1 MGEKWGIAIRQPHPI
16 VRHVKRYR
24 VRILGAM
31 LAGAGLICAGCG
43 GVQGSHSV
51 SPASFFLPGLIH
63 HEVTEPRPDDAAP
76 VPVDPPTTVATS
88 AKPVAS

>member
-1 MGEKWGIAIRQPHPI
+1 M
-16 VRHVKRYR
+16 KRSHR
-24 VRILGAM
+24 RILAVLLPLVG
-31 LAGAGLICAGCG
+31 LACTGCG

-76 VPVDPPTTVATS
+76 VPTHSPDAKGSV
-88 AKPVAS
+88 KPVAS